1 MSLLESILLGI
12 IQGVAEFLPISS
24 SGHLAIFKNIFKVN
38 TDTGMLFDIMLHL
51 GTLVAVFIVYWKDIK
66 MLIVEGIGI
75 VIDFFKNFAI
85 YIYNLLGKEKR
96 HYIKVINS
104 SYRKFVMMVIVSTIP
119 TGIIGILI
127 KDYIELASEG
137 LLIPGIGLL
146 ITGTLLLLSDKIK
159 EGTKTA
165 KKSTYKNALI
175 IGLCQGLATIPG
187 ISRSGTTITAS
198 LFNGFDRKF
207 AVKYSFIMS
216 IPAILGAAL
225 LEALDLNSVTLAPGE
240 LNNYIVATI
249 VSAGVGYICIKWLL
263 VLVQDRK
270 FKYFAIYCYL
280 AGALAIIGNIII

>member
-1 MSLLESILLGI
+1 MSLLEAILLGI

-51 GTLVAVFIVYWKDIK
+51 GTLVAVFIVYWDDIK
-66 MLIVEGIGI
+66 KLIIEGVGI
-75 VIDFFKNFAI
+75 IVDFIKNSAI
-85 YIYNLLGKEKR
+85 YIHNLVSKDKK
-96 HYIKVINS
+96 HYSKVVNS

-127 KDYIELASEG
+127 KDYVESASES

-146 ITGTLLLLSDKIK
+146 ITATLLLISDKVK
-159 EGTKTA
+159 EGTKTPKTA
-165 KKSTYKNALI
+165 TYKNALI
-175 IGLCQGLATIPG
+175 VGLFQGVATIPG
-187 ISRSGTTITAS
+187 ISRSGTTITTS
-198 LFNGFDRKF
+198 LLNGFDRKF

-225 LEALDLNSVTLAPGE
+225 LEVLNLKNVTLASGE
-240 LNNYIVATI
+240 IINYVIGTI
-249 VSAGVGYICIKWLL
+249 VSALVGYMCIKWIL
-263 VLVQDRK
+263 VLVQNRK

-280 AGALAIIGNIII
+280 AGIIAIIGNFII